1 MKAASI
7 KQIKTELK
15 LLPPDDLVNA
25 CIRLAKFRVENK
37 ELLTYLL
44 FESDNEQ
51 RYVQKSKEQI
61 SEEFSTLNK
70 SQIYLA
76 KKTIRKALRTTN
88 KLIKYSGNK
97 QTEVELLIFFCKE
110 LRRTGLPMQL
120 NTVIGNIYFRQYQ
133 KIIKIYD
140 SLHPDLQFDF
150 TEDIEMLK

>member
-15 LLPPDDLVNA
+15 LLQPDELVNA

-51 RYVQKSKEQI
+51 RYVQRSKEHI

-76 KKTIRKALRTTN
+76 KKTIRKVLRTTN

-97 QTEVELLIFFCKE
+97 QTEVELLMFFCKE
-110 LRRTGLPMQL
+110 LKSKGLPMQP

-133 KIIKIYD
+133 KIEKIYD

-150 TEDIEMLK
+150 ADDVEMLK